1 MLIFN
6 TWFSVELKWRPVDI
20 NYGQDPRN
28 ERIFCTVCK
37 NEDKM

>member
-6 TWFSVELKWRPVDI
+6 TWFSIELKLRHIDK
-20 NYGQDPRN
+20 NYGQGPRN

-37 NEDKM
+37 NEKKM